1 MPTYDVDVGGK
12 TYEVDAP
19 DPDTAWQWANS
30 YANEQASAQPAPT
43 PTGERT
49 WGETVTDVGA
59 GLVQGAGSLVSL
71 PGQLYGL
78 ATGNFSPTGSL
89 GLGQS
94 ISEAGEGMK
103 SEGLKFRE
111 AESARAVEEAEKNG
125 QLSAF
130 ATRFIETVTDP
141 AQLTNFLAT
150 VVPQLILPAGAA
162 KVVAGKVFASTLE
175 KGMAAGL
182 SQAAAKEAAQKA
194 AISYGTAAA
203 KGAGATMQGA
213 EVGTSSYEDIYK
225 KLIEQGASE
234 TEAADQAIGLA
245 RSAGAGAGVVSFLAQ
260 SLPGASALE
269 AKFAGKAGAGRIATG
284 VKEAGSEM
292 LEEAPGQAIQ
302 NLAMQQVDPTQS
314 LMEGVGASAAQALI
328 GGLGAGL
335 ALGAGP
341 NAAEQEQTKLK
352 AEQAAF
358 EEERRSEIK
367 RLQEDR
373 DRAREGLG
381 LNEDRPLALPAPAL
395 EADVEAEDRELVN
408 PVGNIPKEELS
419 PEVVEYIDTYR
430 KENNLPRL
438 NSYSIEDV
446 RDAMTQVNPEGEQGA
461 LDSILAAKT
470 GYTGEE
476 RYVADDVLNAAT
488 EKNVATDTQG
498 FNDFL
503 ERTTGRNTLDGMSQP
518 QLYSAFKA
526 LKDMKRDDTTEQLVL
541 PEGTNAARF
550 TTKQYNN
557 AVKLANMAI
566 EESGGT
572 LGIDSL
578 VTEIKEATNLE
589 TDRDALSILEAAIK
603 NEDLNESRKPVYRTY
618 KPDSTTP
625 VATYDTSDKADT
637 AAKKQGLNVQKE
649 TLRQITPKAKTAPK
663 IRPSGLPAGYE
674 ITESTLAETDVP
686 AAYGISVEGEG
697 KPLSTVKTEAEA
709 PAKVARLQAL
719 RAKRADQMS
728 ANIDKANSAIDR
740 GQANL
745 DRLEADGKGGTE
757 VYQKQQAKQASRVKT
772 LGNRIKLFED
782 QRVKFLAPL
791 QVKPMGKRTPTRS
804 SYTVKKDGQSIGSF
818 PTQQAAEESVISQLA
833 DAELEALSAGEVSR
847 VSNRAAVELETR
859 KSGRTG
865 IPVKGTKERL
875 EKAGVETADFQEKVK
890 ALKEQL
896 APMLAKFGL
905 KDVALKIVR
914 QVEDGKADGSY
925 SGLDN
930 LIEIAMSADKPI
942 RTMRH
947 EVIHALRRLGF
958 FTPQQWGA
966 LQRQAKQTWIPKY
979 LAGRTAE
986 IDGKIMTRLE
996 AYQQMGLSEIDIIE
1010 EAIADAF
1017 ADFDVSGQAP
1027 AGLMQS
1033 LLKRLQNFFKAL
1045 RAAFGGAGF
1054 ESAEEIFGKIEVG
1067 ALVPRESKIAR
1078 SGGIKRSLATP
1089 ATTDED
1095 GVSPDSPSE
1104 SKASPAAKAVNDG
1117 PYSDAAIRAIN
1128 SKGSDSSNKLEV
1140 DEVGELFDK
1149 AYLKEFGVKGSW
1161 QVPADFK
1168 RAVSQAVIE
1177 LKHQMQQA
1185 KSGLDWYEQDI
1196 ADAFKA
1202 TEKYIPSL
1210 SKPEKRALFS
1220 VIAGIM
1226 SPSTNARDNWFI
1238 AAQAYQH
1245 YEKTGILPGNNPAT
1259 GGLWMGGLESANK
1272 KKQLDMLNAMLQPK
1286 SRGGLGEKAAIEW
1299 LRGDHTVAEITN
1311 FRKQYGNMGKSS
1323 AGGKAID
1330 IVPGFT
1336 AFGPKVGPFV
1346 MNINGLHEVT
1356 VDVWMTRTFNRY
1368 FGQMMGPDGKMLR
1381 APTEPQRVAVK
1392 NLATEAAKQLGI
1404 KPYQVQSVLWF
1415 FEQNLFNKLG
1425 TGAKSYAFSD
1435 GATKF
1440 AESQGGTGTA
1450 KGAAANV
1457 GANATARGATGK
1469 QTVGTGVQASK
1480 PSTRAGQQAAQQGIK
1495 DDNKYSIPV
1504 GKFTLRPSARS
1515 GEILKGSG
1523 IDGRSFVAPA
1533 GLGKTLAEHDVRRD
1547 REVGKRP
1554 NVEGYLGTGREFTGF
1569 FSNISLGFKGK
1580 PNAKPYEPTL
1590 NVEPIADFVREYNSH
1605 RGSFDDHIATSIP
1618 GFREVQTIVGEAIA
1632 KTYKNADMLDIGASE
1647 GALVK
1652 AVTKMSN
1659 GGVRTVALDPNF
1671 AMAKHFNDGE
1681 SVEGSVYDTSAFGT
1695 KADEGQLA
1703 WTEDA
1708 TLIDRDGQVT
1718 TNPFAGEEVRTFKPD
1733 RQFDV
1738 IHEAMVFQFI
1748 SGNRAAQIARAKE
1761 LMKPD
1766 GVLIIEEKFVAGDQ
1780 LSPEQFRANE
1790 AQKDTYKEQYFTKSE
1805 IAAKAKAVGVA
1816 EKAEFKEKQDKKEQT
1831 VTGMN
1836 DLMVSPGGIEDVLSS
1851 NFDHVAQFWDS
1862 GNFKGYIA
1870 SDSSIA
1876 LENLVNNM
1884 LPTDS
1889 EFANVKT
1896 PRVVKYSIT
1905 PSDKAIVLGKL
1916 QPDAVEFPGVHY
1928 GNVQTD
1934 QLQASK
1940 YGTGMRGSERRR
1952 LQNTDDQRI
1961 KNRVYFY
1968 IKKPDGTMP
1977 NREAGVGNYVYT
1989 QKFKNILGPGKT
2001 MNQLFSKAK
2010 GESNDFESNV
2020 VDAGYD
2026 GYAVPS
2032 MGMMV
2037 ILNHD
2042 VPVNYEGTNAEF
2054 DAKKPK
2060 LSLKTHFSTP
2070 EAAERAA
2077 YKKAAP
2083 VTKAFKQWFGGSSVV
2098 EEGRPKV
2105 MFHASPNEFEQFST
2119 FKPIFVSEDASSSE
2133 YFASLKRLG
2142 KKSGRNYIYPLWVRA
2157 ETPWD
2162 FENKEHVQQVVDYLN
2177 NEFDSYGRG
2186 KGKYLTGDLS
2196 LGRWNA
2202 IESQDVQQALKAL
2215 GFDSF
2220 YVKEGELK
2228 NLAVFGAN
2236 QVKSITGNEGDFSLE
2251 LKNMR
2256 FSLRTSDEPMT
2267 KDNVVAAMEFAQTK
2281 QPYTNCKLCTQ
2292 LATGVPDLLSLPKVQ
2307 QAKIGDIYTFNEKK
2321 NMASHYAVDVG
2332 NGDAVEVEGW
2342 GERVRVV
2349 PLSDI
2354 TAEYDQPSA
2363 IRRPPVS
2370 AYTAEKY
2377 SLPFVSSQADARVN
2391 ATTQPRENEGWVT
2404 RLMNITSPES
2414 RSNLRAGLINR
2425 YNQLSIYDRMLAEKM
2440 GGVELMADQRSESA
2454 ALFSDLSAGVVASA
2468 LGVGARRGGV
2478 PIYKGGFTTVDTST
2492 KGLIEI
2498 FSPLALYSDPKVY
2511 QYYQYWSA
2519 VKRGTRL
2526 LSEGRERLIEE
2537 GDRVY
2542 AAELQKQFP
2551 EFVSV
2556 QKDFN
2561 EFNNGLMAYAVATDV
2576 ISKEA
2581 AAEYTKYADYVPFFR
2596 QLNGEQTVG
2605 PRVFNAISGVKPPRK
2620 LKGGEAPLSDF
2631 LENSVRNVQAIVNAG
2646 MKNSAGIKAVDVA
2659 MQLGTDVGAE
2669 ELSQQSSAP
2678 NTVTVLKKGKPVS
2691 YQVGDQLFID
2701 AVKSLNMT
2709 EIPFIGVLSKPSEV
2723 LRNLV
2728 TRDPGFMFANL
2739 LRDSLSAYVTSGVSM
2754 TPVVGTMTSFAK
2766 ALAGKNRSM
2775 EDLFNAGIIGG
2786 YEFSANVEASGER
2799 LGKDLQRKYGSKTVS
2814 EKVLRPFTWLWDGL
2828 EKGTTASDAA
2838 TRTLVYDRVL
2848 AETGNEMEALS
2859 RSLEVMNFNRRGSST
2874 LIRILTASVPF
2885 LNARIQGLD
2894 LFYRASSG
2902 AMNTNDAKQ
2911 IQKAF
2916 WVRGLTMMALS
2927 AMYFMAVSG
2936 DDEYKKQE
2944 QETKD
2949 NNWIV
2954 PYLNIKLPIPF
2965 EVGTLFKTVPERII
2979 ALAFGEDTSG
2989 DFFKSMQGALLNTFA
3004 FNPVPQAIK
3013 PLLEAR
3019 VNYNFFTTRPLISQG
3034 MEDVAPEYQY
3044 TPGTSEVA
3052 KWLGKQIG
3060 VSPIKID
3067 HVVRGYTGTL
3077 GGYAVSL
3084 TDAALETVGA
3094 STKAS
3099 KTFVQLPL
3107 VKRFALDPDA
3117 RGKVSD
3123 FYEIKNSVDQFVR
3136 TSNLLEKT
3144 MQPEEFK
3151 KFVSKNKGLYAV
3163 KDYVRDIEKS
3173 MKEMREMRTTVQN
3186 LNISP
3191 DSKRDLLVN
3200 IGKRE
3205 NNLVANIQTVKQ
3217 IASR

>member
-182 SQAAAKEAAQKA
+182 SQEAAKEAAQKA

-419 PEVVEYIDTYR
+419 PEVVKYIDTYR

-518 QLYSAFKA
+518 QFYSAFKA

-674 ITESTLAETDVP
+674 VTESTLAETDVP

-728 ANIDKANSAIDR
+728 ANIGKANSAIDR

-757 VYQKQQAKQASRVKT
+757 AYQKQQAKQASRVKT

-782 QRVKFLAPL
+782 QRAKFLAPL

-847 VSNRAAVELETR
+847 VSNRAAVELEAR

-896 APMLAKFGL
+896 VPMLAKFGL

-914 QVEDGKADGSY
+914 QVAGGKADGSY

-947 EVIHALRRLGF
+947 EVIHALRGLGF

-1033 LLKRLQNFFKAL
+1033 LFKRLQNFFKAL

-1238 AAQAYQH
+1238 AVQAYQH

-1299 LRGDHTVAEITN
+1299 LQGSHTVAEITN

-1440 AESQGGTGTA
+1440 AESQDGTGTA

-1457 GANATARGATGK
+1457 GANATANGATGNK
-1469 QTVGTGVQASK
+1469 NGRPSVQTSKRRAAATGPKLSLRSGVVVEVAPNPNQEVADNWREMTQAERLNATKAVSNRVVNRIFDELGLKGFTSYFSSGKYEGELNPNIIVEAPEGTSIEILRELASVMGYVLDQKAMVSFDESNTSSGDQNTFVEVIPPTGMSEDDVNRLRNHISESVAQAD
-1480 PSTRAGQQAAQQGIK
+1480 G
-1495 DDNKYSIPV
+1495 D
-1504 GKFTLRPSARS
+1504 TLRNDRLIFGNFSAYNDKVATLSGDKYREAIADAVGS
-1515 GEILKGSG
+1515 FDYVGEISVSEPKTFHSELIWPKSRENYLEGTRYGDSDNSQGSG
-1523 IDGRSFVAPA
+1523 RSDVRGRGLSRLQALSSEAIGLRDRWIDGRGAARGASRVQSS
-1533 GLGKTLAEHDVRRD
+1533 KVS
-1547 REVGKRP
+1547 VG
-1554 NVEGYLGTGREFTGF
+1554 
-1569 FSNISLGFKGK
+1569 
-1580 PNAKPYEPTL
+1580 EPTA
-1590 NVEPIADFVREYNSH
+1590 EYGKARE
-1605 RGSFDDHIATSIP
+1605 GID
-1618 GFREVQTIVGEAIA
+1618 
-1632 KTYKNADMLDIGASE
+1632 
-1647 GALVK
+1647 
-1652 AVTKMSN
+1652 
-1659 GGVRTVALDPNF
+1659 
-1671 AMAKHFNDGE
+1671 
-1681 SVEGSVYDTSAFGT
+1681 SV
-1695 KADEGQLA
+1695 
-1703 WTEDA
+1703 
-1708 TLIDRDGQVT
+1708 
-1718 TNPFAGEEVRTFKPD
+1718 
-1733 RQFDV
+1733 
-1738 IHEAMVFQFI
+1738 
-1748 SGNRAAQIARAKE
+1748 
-1761 LMKPD
+1761 
-1766 GVLIIEEKFVAGDQ
+1766 
-1780 LSPEQFRANE
+1780 
-1790 AQKDTYKEQYFTKSE
+1790 
-1805 IAAKAKAVGVA
+1805 VGVH
-1816 EKAEFKEKQDKKEQT
+1816 FSKQRRK
-1831 VTGMN
+1831 
-1836 DLMVSPGGIEDVLSS
+1836 VLSS
-1851 NFDHVAQFWDS
+1851 YFH
-1862 GNFKGYIA
+1862 GEGLRG
-1870 SDSSIA
+1870 
-1876 LENLVNNM
+1876 LEKARL
-1884 LPTDS
+1884 LDP
-1889 EFANVKT
+1889 AN
-1896 PRVVKYSIT
+1896 R
-1905 PSDKAIVLGKL
+1905 D
-1916 QPDAVEFPGVHY
+1916 
-1928 GNVQTD
+1928 
-1934 QLQASK
+1934 
-1940 YGTGMRGSERRR
+1940 
-1952 LQNTDDQRI
+1952 I

-1968 IKKPDGTMP
+1968 VDTGAGVFP
-1977 NREAGVGNYVYT
+1977 EAGVGQESHVIRLNNLYDV
-1989 QKFKNILGPGKT
+1989 QKDELGIVKNNKGRTELEIATNLERKIL
-2001 MNQLFSKAK
+2001 QS
-2010 GESNDFESNV
+2010 
-2020 VDAGYD
+2020 GYD
-2026 GYAVPS
+2026 GYLQRSPMYPQGFAVLI
-2032 MGMMV
+2032 GEHTV
-2037 ILNHD
+2037 D
-2042 VPVNYEGTNAEF
+2042 TN
-2054 DAKKPK
+2054 KKF
-2060 LSLKTHFSTP
+2060 SLKTHFSTP

-2077 YKKAAP
+2077 YRKSAP

-2105 MFHASPNEFEQFST
+2105 MFHASPNEFEEFST
-2119 FKPIFVSEDASSSE
+2119 FKPIFVSEDAKSAE
-2133 YFASLKRLG
+2133 FFASLKRLG

-2157 ETPWD
+2157 ETPFD
-2162 FENKEHVQQVVDYLN
+2162 FENKDHVQRVVQYL
-2177 NEFDSYGRG
+2177 
-2186 KGKYLTGDLS
+2186 
-2196 LGRWNA
+2196 
-2202 IESQDVQQALKAL
+2202 ESQYAGGAEVAGRIKMGNLGPMTIDELTNQVQMGKWTVVESANFQEALKTL

-2220 YVKEGELK
+2220 YVQEDSKK
-2228 NLAVFGAN
+2228 NLAVFKAN
-2236 QVKSITGNEGDFSLE
+2236 QVKSITGNIGDFSLE
-2251 LKNMR
+2251 SKNM
-2256 FSLRTSDEPMT
+2256 
-2267 KDNVVAAMEFAQTK
+2267 K
-2281 QPYTNCKLCTQ
+2281 
-2292 LATGVPDLLSLPKVQ
+2292 LSLPVV
-2307 QAKIGDIYTFNEKK
+2307 
-2321 NMASHYAVDVG
+2321 SS
-2332 NGDAVEVEGW
+2332 AVE
-2342 GERVRVV
+2342 
-2349 PLSDI
+2349 D
-2354 TAEYDQPSA
+2354 
-2363 IRRPPVS
+2363 
-2370 AYTAEKY
+2370 
-2377 SLPFVSSQADARVN
+2377 RVN

-2498 FSPLALYSDPKVY
+2498 FSPLALYGDPKVY

-2754 TPVVGTMTSFAK
+2754 TPVVGTMTSFAE

-3205 NNLVANIQTVKQ
+3205 NNLVANIQIVKQ

>member
-182 SQAAAKEAAQKA
+182 SQEAAKEAAQKA

-373 DRAREGLG
+373 NRAREGLG
-381 LNEDRPLALPAPAL
+381 LNEDKPLALPAPAL

-419 PEVVEYIDTYR
+419 PEVVKYIDTYR

-518 QLYSAFKA
+518 QIYSAFKA

-541 PEGTNAARF
+541 SEGTNAARF

-625 VATYDTSDKADT
+625 VATYDTSDKANT

-674 ITESTLAETDVP
+674 VTESTLAETDVP

-728 ANIDKANSAIDR
+728 ANIGKANSAIDR

-782 QRVKFLAPL
+782 QRAKFLAPL

-847 VSNRAAVELETR
+847 VSNRAAVELEAR

-896 APMLAKFGL
+896 VPMLAKFGL

-914 QVEDGKADGSY
+914 QVAGGKADGSY

-947 EVIHALRRLGF
+947 EVIHALRGLGF

-1033 LLKRLQNFFKAL
+1033 LFKRLQNFFKAL

-1238 AAQAYQH
+1238 AVQAYQH

-1299 LRGDHTVAEITN
+1299 LRGNHTVTEITN

-1457 GANATARGATGK
+1457 GANATARGATGNK
-1469 QTVGTGVQASK
+1469 NGRPSVQASK
-1480 PSTRAGQQAAQQGIK
+1480 RRAAATGPKLSLRSGVVVEVAPNPNQEVADNWREMTQAERLNATKAVSNRVVNRIFDELGLKGFTSYFSSGKYEGELNPNIIVEAPEGTSIEILRELASVMGYVLDQKAMVSFDESNTSSGDQNTFVEVIPPTGMSEDDVNRLRNHISESVAQADG
-1495 DDNKYSIPV
+1495 D
-1504 GKFTLRPSARS
+1504 TLRNDRLIFGNFSAYNDKVATLSGDKYREAIADAVGS
-1515 GEILKGSG
+1515 FDYVGEISVSEPKTFHSELIWPKSRENYLEGTRYGDSDNSQGSG
-1523 IDGRSFVAPA
+1523 RSDVRGRGLSRLQALSSEAIGLRDRWIDGRGAARGASRVQSS
-1533 GLGKTLAEHDVRRD
+1533 KVS
-1547 REVGKRP
+1547 VG
-1554 NVEGYLGTGREFTGF
+1554 
-1569 FSNISLGFKGK
+1569 
-1580 PNAKPYEPTL
+1580 EPTA
-1590 NVEPIADFVREYNSH
+1590 EYGKAREGIDSVVGVHFSKQRRKILSSYFH
-1605 RGSFDDHIATSIP
+1605 GEGLRGL
-1618 GFREVQTIVGEAIA
+1618 E
-1632 KTYKNADMLDIGASE
+1632 
-1647 GALVK
+1647 K
-1652 AVTKMSN
+1652 A
-1659 GGVRTVALDPNF
+1659 RLLDPAN
-1671 AMAKHFNDGE
+1671 
-1681 SVEGSVYDTSAFGT
+1681 
-1695 KADEGQLA
+1695 
-1703 WTEDA
+1703 
-1708 TLIDRDGQVT
+1708 RD
-1718 TNPFAGEEVRTFKPD
+1718 
-1733 RQFDV
+1733 
-1738 IHEAMVFQFI
+1738 
-1748 SGNRAAQIARAKE
+1748 
-1761 LMKPD
+1761 
-1766 GVLIIEEKFVAGDQ
+1766 
-1780 LSPEQFRANE
+1780 
-1790 AQKDTYKEQYFTKSE
+1790 
-1805 IAAKAKAVGVA
+1805 
-1816 EKAEFKEKQDKKEQT
+1816 
-1831 VTGMN
+1831 
-1836 DLMVSPGGIEDVLSS
+1836 
-1851 NFDHVAQFWDS
+1851 
-1862 GNFKGYIA
+1862 
-1870 SDSSIA
+1870 
-1876 LENLVNNM
+1876 
-1884 LPTDS
+1884 
-1889 EFANVKT
+1889 
-1896 PRVVKYSIT
+1896 
-1905 PSDKAIVLGKL
+1905 
-1916 QPDAVEFPGVHY
+1916 
-1928 GNVQTD
+1928 
-1934 QLQASK
+1934 
-1940 YGTGMRGSERRR
+1940 
-1952 LQNTDDQRI
+1952 I

-1968 IKKPDGTMP
+1968 VDTGAGVFP
-1977 NREAGVGNYVYT
+1977 EAGVGQESHVIRLNNLYDV
-1989 QKFKNILGPGKT
+1989 QKDELGIVKNNKGRTELEIATNLERKIL
-2001 MNQLFSKAK
+2001 QS
-2010 GESNDFESNV
+2010 
-2020 VDAGYD
+2020 GYD
-2026 GYAVPS
+2026 GYLQRSPMYPQGFAVLI
-2032 MGMMV
+2032 GEHTV
-2037 ILNHD
+2037 D
-2042 VPVNYEGTNAEF
+2042 TN
-2054 DAKKPK
+2054 KKF
-2060 LSLKTHFSTP
+2060 SLKTHFSTP

-2105 MFHASPNEFEQFST
+2105 MFHASPNEFEEFST
-2119 FKPIFVSEDASSSE
+2119 FKPIFVSEDAKSAE
-2133 YFASLKRLG
+2133 FFASLKRLG

-2177 NEFDSYGRG
+2177 NEFDSYGRV

-2251 LKNMR
+2251 LKN
-2256 FSLRTSDEPMT
+2256 
-2267 KDNVVAAMEFAQTK
+2267 
-2281 QPYTNCKLCTQ
+2281 
-2292 LATGVPDLLSLPKVQ
+2292 
-2307 QAKIGDIYTFNEKK
+2307 
-2321 NMASHYAVDVG
+2321 
-2332 NGDAVEVEGW
+2332 
-2342 GERVRVV
+2342 
-2349 PLSDI
+2349 
-2354 TAEYDQPSA
+2354 
-2363 IRRPPVS
+2363 IR
-2370 AYTAEKY
+2370 Y
-2377 SLPFVSSQADARVN
+2377 SMPFVSSQADARVN

-2542 AAELQKQFP
+2542 AAELQKKFP

-2646 MKNSAGIKAVDVA
+2646 MKNSAGI
-2659 MQLGTDVGAE
+2659 
-2669 ELSQQSSAP
+2669 
-2678 NTVTVLKKGKPVS
+2678 
-2691 YQVGDQLFID
+2691 
-2701 AVKSLNMT
+2701 
-2709 EIPFIGVLSKPSEV
+2709 
-2723 LRNLV
+2723 
-2728 TRDPGFMFANL
+2728 
-2739 LRDSLSAYVTSGVSM
+2739 
-2754 TPVVGTMTSFAK
+2754 
-2766 ALAGKNRSM
+2766 
-2775 EDLFNAGIIGG
+2775 
-2786 YEFSANVEASGER
+2786 
-2799 LGKDLQRKYGSKTVS
+2799 
-2814 EKVLRPFTWLWDGL
+2814 
-2828 EKGTTASDAA
+2828 
-2838 TRTLVYDRVL
+2838 
-2848 AETGNEMEALS
+2848 
-2859 RSLEVMNFNRRGSST
+2859 
-2874 LIRILTASVPF
+2874 
-2885 LNARIQGLD
+2885 
-2894 LFYRASSG
+2894 
-2902 AMNTNDAKQ
+2902 
-2911 IQKAF
+2911 
-2916 WVRGLTMMALS
+2916 
-2927 AMYFMAVSG
+2927 
-2936 DDEYKKQE
+2936 
-2944 QETKD
+2944 
-2949 NNWIV
+2949 
-2954 PYLNIKLPIPF
+2954 
-2965 EVGTLFKTVPERII
+2965 
-2979 ALAFGEDTSG
+2979 
-2989 DFFKSMQGALLNTFA
+2989 
-3004 FNPVPQAIK
+3004 
-3013 PLLEAR
+3013 
-3019 VNYNFFTTRPLISQG
+3019 
-3034 MEDVAPEYQY
+3034 
-3044 TPGTSEVA
+3044 
-3052 KWLGKQIG
+3052 
-3060 VSPIKID
+3060 
-3067 HVVRGYTGTL
+3067 
-3077 GGYAVSL
+3077 
-3084 TDAALETVGA
+3084 
-3094 STKAS
+3094 
-3099 KTFVQLPL
+3099 
-3107 VKRFALDPDA
+3107 
-3117 RGKVSD
+3117 
-3123 FYEIKNSVDQFVR
+3123 
-3136 TSNLLEKT
+3136 
-3144 MQPEEFK
+3144 
-3151 KFVSKNKGLYAV
+3151 
-3163 KDYVRDIEKS
+3163 
-3173 MKEMREMRTTVQN
+3173 
-3186 LNISP
+3186 
-3191 DSKRDLLVN
+3191 
-3200 IGKRE
+3200 
-3205 NNLVANIQTVKQ
+3205 
-3217 IASR
+3217 

>member
-130 ATRFIETVTDP
+130 ATRFTETVTDP

-225 KLIEQGASE
+225 KLIEQGVSE

-419 PEVVEYIDTYR
+419 PEVVKYIDTYR

-518 QLYSAFKA
+518 QIYSAFKA

-847 VSNRAAVELETR
+847 VSNRAAVELEAR

-896 APMLAKFGL
+896 VPMLAKFGL

-914 QVEDGKADGSY
+914 QVEGGKADGSY

-947 EVIHALRRLGF
+947 EVIHALRGLGF

-966 LQRQAKQTWIPKY
+966 LQRQAKQIWIPKY
-979 LAGRTAE
+979 LAGRTAK

-1299 LRGDHTVAEITN
+1299 LQGSHTVAEITN

-1323 AGGKAID
+1323 AGGKATD

-1440 AESQGGTGTA
+1440 AESQDGTGTA

-1457 GANATARGATGK
+1457 GANATANGATGNK
-1469 QTVGTGVQASK
+1469 NGRPSVQTSKRRAAATGPKLSLRSGVVVEVAPNPNQEVADNWREMTQAERLNATKAVSNRVVNRIFDELGLKGFTSYFSSGKYEGELNPNIIVEAPEGTSIEILRELASVMGYVLDQKAMVSFDESNTSSGDQNTFVEVIPPTGMSEDDVNRLRNHISESVAQAD
-1480 PSTRAGQQAAQQGIK
+1480 G
-1495 DDNKYSIPV
+1495 D
-1504 GKFTLRPSARS
+1504 TLRNDRLIFGNFSAYNDKVATLSGDKYREAIADAVGS
-1515 GEILKGSG
+1515 FDYVGEISVSEPKTFHSELIWPKSRENYLEGTRYGDSDNSQGSG
-1523 IDGRSFVAPA
+1523 RSDVRGRGLSRLQALSSEAIGLRDRWIDGRGAARGASRVQSS
-1533 GLGKTLAEHDVRRD
+1533 KVS
-1547 REVGKRP
+1547 VG
-1554 NVEGYLGTGREFTGF
+1554 
-1569 FSNISLGFKGK
+1569 
-1580 PNAKPYEPTL
+1580 EPTA
-1590 NVEPIADFVREYNSH
+1590 EYGKARE
-1605 RGSFDDHIATSIP
+1605 GID
-1618 GFREVQTIVGEAIA
+1618 
-1632 KTYKNADMLDIGASE
+1632 
-1647 GALVK
+1647 
-1652 AVTKMSN
+1652 
-1659 GGVRTVALDPNF
+1659 
-1671 AMAKHFNDGE
+1671 
-1681 SVEGSVYDTSAFGT
+1681 SV
-1695 KADEGQLA
+1695 
-1703 WTEDA
+1703 
-1708 TLIDRDGQVT
+1708 
-1718 TNPFAGEEVRTFKPD
+1718 
-1733 RQFDV
+1733 
-1738 IHEAMVFQFI
+1738 
-1748 SGNRAAQIARAKE
+1748 
-1761 LMKPD
+1761 
-1766 GVLIIEEKFVAGDQ
+1766 
-1780 LSPEQFRANE
+1780 
-1790 AQKDTYKEQYFTKSE
+1790 
-1805 IAAKAKAVGVA
+1805 VGVH
-1816 EKAEFKEKQDKKEQT
+1816 FSKQRRK
-1831 VTGMN
+1831 
-1836 DLMVSPGGIEDVLSS
+1836 VLSS
-1851 NFDHVAQFWDS
+1851 YFH
-1862 GNFKGYIA
+1862 GEGLRG
-1870 SDSSIA
+1870 
-1876 LENLVNNM
+1876 LEKARL
-1884 LPTDS
+1884 LDP
-1889 EFANVKT
+1889 AN
-1896 PRVVKYSIT
+1896 R
-1905 PSDKAIVLGKL
+1905 D
-1916 QPDAVEFPGVHY
+1916 
-1928 GNVQTD
+1928 
-1934 QLQASK
+1934 
-1940 YGTGMRGSERRR
+1940 
-1952 LQNTDDQRI
+1952 I

-1968 IKKPDGTMP
+1968 VDTGAGVFP
-1977 NREAGVGNYVYT
+1977 EAGVGQESHVIRLNNLYDV
-1989 QKFKNILGPGKT
+1989 QKDELGIVKNNKGRTELEIATNLERKIL
-2001 MNQLFSKAK
+2001 QS
-2010 GESNDFESNV
+2010 
-2020 VDAGYD
+2020 GYD
-2026 GYAVPS
+2026 GYLQRSPMYPQGFAVLI
-2032 MGMMV
+2032 GEHTV
-2037 ILNHD
+2037 D
-2042 VPVNYEGTNAEF
+2042 TN
-2054 DAKKPK
+2054 KKF
-2060 LSLKTHFSTP
+2060 SLKTHFSTP

-2105 MFHASPNEFEQFST
+2105 MFHASPNEFEEFST
-2119 FKPIFVSEDASSSE
+2119 FKPIFVSEDAKSAE
-2133 YFASLKRLG
+2133 FFASLKRLG

-2202 IESQDVQQALKAL
+2202 IESQDVQQA
-2215 GFDSF
+2215 
-2220 YVKEGELK
+2220 
-2228 NLAVFGAN
+2228 
-2236 QVKSITGNEGDFSLE
+2236 
-2251 LKNMR
+2251 
-2256 FSLRTSDEPMT
+2256 
-2267 KDNVVAAMEFAQTK
+2267 
-2281 QPYTNCKLCTQ
+2281 
-2292 LATGVPDLLSLPKVQ
+2292 
-2307 QAKIGDIYTFNEKK
+2307 
-2321 NMASHYAVDVG
+2321 
-2332 NGDAVEVEGW
+2332 
-2342 GERVRVV
+2342 
-2349 PLSDI
+2349 
-2354 TAEYDQPSA
+2354 
-2363 IRRPPVS
+2363 
-2370 AYTAEKY
+2370 
-2377 SLPFVSSQADARVN
+2377 
-2391 ATTQPRENEGWVT
+2391 
-2404 RLMNITSPES
+2404 
-2414 RSNLRAGLINR
+2414 
-2425 YNQLSIYDRMLAEKM
+2425 
-2440 GGVELMADQRSESA
+2440 
-2454 ALFSDLSAGVVASA
+2454 
-2468 LGVGARRGGV
+2468 
-2478 PIYKGGFTTVDTST
+2478 
-2492 KGLIEI
+2492 
-2498 FSPLALYSDPKVY
+2498 
-2511 QYYQYWSA
+2511 
-2519 VKRGTRL
+2519 
-2526 LSEGRERLIEE
+2526 
-2537 GDRVY
+2537 
-2542 AAELQKQFP
+2542 
-2551 EFVSV
+2551 
-2556 QKDFN
+2556 
-2561 EFNNGLMAYAVATDV
+2561 
-2576 ISKEA
+2576 
-2581 AAEYTKYADYVPFFR
+2581 
-2596 QLNGEQTVG
+2596 
-2605 PRVFNAISGVKPPRK
+2605 
-2620 LKGGEAPLSDF
+2620 
-2631 LENSVRNVQAIVNAG
+2631 
-2646 MKNSAGIKAVDVA
+2646 
-2659 MQLGTDVGAE
+2659 
-2669 ELSQQSSAP
+2669 
-2678 NTVTVLKKGKPVS
+2678 
-2691 YQVGDQLFID
+2691 
-2701 AVKSLNMT
+2701 
-2709 EIPFIGVLSKPSEV
+2709 
-2723 LRNLV
+2723 
-2728 TRDPGFMFANL
+2728 
-2739 LRDSLSAYVTSGVSM
+2739 
-2754 TPVVGTMTSFAK
+2754 
-2766 ALAGKNRSM
+2766 
-2775 EDLFNAGIIGG
+2775 
-2786 YEFSANVEASGER
+2786 
-2799 LGKDLQRKYGSKTVS
+2799 
-2814 EKVLRPFTWLWDGL
+2814 
-2828 EKGTTASDAA
+2828 
-2838 TRTLVYDRVL
+2838 
-2848 AETGNEMEALS
+2848 
-2859 RSLEVMNFNRRGSST
+2859 
-2874 LIRILTASVPF
+2874 
-2885 LNARIQGLD
+2885 
-2894 LFYRASSG
+2894 
-2902 AMNTNDAKQ
+2902 
-2911 IQKAF
+2911 
-2916 WVRGLTMMALS
+2916 
-2927 AMYFMAVSG
+2927 
-2936 DDEYKKQE
+2936 
-2944 QETKD
+2944 
-2949 NNWIV
+2949 
-2954 PYLNIKLPIPF
+2954 
-2965 EVGTLFKTVPERII
+2965 
-2979 ALAFGEDTSG
+2979 
-2989 DFFKSMQGALLNTFA
+2989 
-3004 FNPVPQAIK
+3004 
-3013 PLLEAR
+3013 
-3019 VNYNFFTTRPLISQG
+3019 
-3034 MEDVAPEYQY
+3034 
-3044 TPGTSEVA
+3044 
-3052 KWLGKQIG
+3052 
-3060 VSPIKID
+3060 
-3067 HVVRGYTGTL
+3067 
-3077 GGYAVSL
+3077 
-3084 TDAALETVGA
+3084 
-3094 STKAS
+3094 
-3099 KTFVQLPL
+3099 
-3107 VKRFALDPDA
+3107 
-3117 RGKVSD
+3117 
-3123 FYEIKNSVDQFVR
+3123 
-3136 TSNLLEKT
+3136 
-3144 MQPEEFK
+3144 
-3151 KFVSKNKGLYAV
+3151 
-3163 KDYVRDIEKS
+3163 
-3173 MKEMREMRTTVQN
+3173 
-3186 LNISP
+3186 
-3191 DSKRDLLVN
+3191 
-3200 IGKRE
+3200 
-3205 NNLVANIQTVKQ
+3205 
-3217 IASR
+3217 